1 MWTYWQGQS
10 CGSCH
15 LALQTHLQPSSTCMN
30 NTQIWEHISGKETI
44 PSSWHHVLN
53 IFCILDDFG
62 ASTLT
67 KCHIE
72 STYSAMHSPA
82 ELEAW
87 RSLPQPLHTTPD
99 LIKQLSLLNP
109 GPIFRKFREIGP
121 RDKPRWAKGYFLWRL
136 TPPDIE
142 NQTAPRSLTWH
153 ERNIT
158 RLVNQIGLASLQWQ
172 AGAIENGVRTT
183 SIIPWLTYHLYDQM
197 ICVKTANDIKIM
209 VSNTIPLY
217 SSNYL
222 QACCRLRVS
231 DWASPKQVCYS
242 DLKCSRLLN

>member
-1 MWTYWQGQS
+1 
-10 CGSCH
+10 
-15 LALQTHLQPSSTCMN
+15 MN

-109 GPIFRKFREIGP
+109 GPIFRKFRDIGP

-158 RLVNQIGLASLQWQ
+158 RLVNQNLP
-172 AGAIENGVRTT
+172 N
-183 SIIPWLTYHLYDQM
+183 
-197 ICVKTANDIKIM
+197 
-209 VSNTIPLY
+209 
-217 SSNYL
+217 
-222 QACCRLRVS
+222 RVS
-231 DWASPKQVCYS
+231 QLAVTSWRNWKWSSHYKYNTMAHLSS
-242 DLKCSRLLN
+242 LWSNDLF